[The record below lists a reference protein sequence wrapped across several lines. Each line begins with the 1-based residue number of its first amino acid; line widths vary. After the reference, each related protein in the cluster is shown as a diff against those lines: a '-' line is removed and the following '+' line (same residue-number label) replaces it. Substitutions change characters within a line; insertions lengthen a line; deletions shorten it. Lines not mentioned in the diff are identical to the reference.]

1 MAGRNILILYYSS
14 TGQTHGALE
23 IVAQVLREDGH
34 VVEMARIRPV
44 TDFEFPWKLTT
55 FLRTGLKTYLGMK
68 VSVDLQELPILRD
81 AEAYDYIILGHQ
93 PWFLAPS
100 VPVNS
105 FLDGGMSAVLQGKKI
120 ISVVTCRGM
129 WKRGYRIFERK
140 VHARG
145 GRVVLNFV
153 IEDQLRQPFNMVTTL
168 NYLLTG
174 RDFKGAILG
183 KIFPPFGIGSRG
195 LQKARN
201 FAKDLS
207 KQLTA
212 GAL

>member
-1 MAGRNILILYYSS
+1 MAESKILILYYSS
-14 TGQTHGALE
+14 TGQTHRILE

-34 VVEMARIRPV
+34 SVEMVRISPV
-44 TDFEFPWKLTT
+44 KDFEFPWKVRT
-55 FLRTGLKTYLGMK
+55 FLKIGLKTYLGMK
-68 VSVDLQELPILRD
+68 VTVDLEELPILQD
-81 AEAYDYIILGHQ
+81 AKAYDCIIFGHQ

-105 FLDGGMSAVLQGKKI
+105 FLDSGMSAVLQGKKV
-120 ISVVTCRGM
+120 ISVITCRGM
-129 WKRGYRIFERK
+129 WRRGYKIFERK

-153 IEDQLRQPFNMVTTL
+153 IEDQSRQPFNMVTTVH
-168 NYLLTG
+168 YLFTG
-174 RDFKGAILG
+174 KNIEG
-183 KIFPPFGIGSRG
+183 KILSKIFLPFGIGSKG
-195 LQKARN
+195 LQKARD